1 MPEEKEEQNAEEK
14 FKISL
19 LNLERK
25 ILDLEG
31 LIADLSKKVK
41 EVEKVKSEMEDLEDL
56 TMVGNLAVID
66 LKKRV
71 EEVKVDKGKLQSL
84 INEVEAL
91 KNTLKPLKSEIEE
104 IKKVLPMEEMKEKI
118 SFLENMTKGLS
129 EENKEFQTNFS
140 ELNLTINKI
149 KKDISRLEEEGL
161 KKILSEITS
170 IRSEMYKEIRG
181 LKEQV
186 EELEKKTS
194 SVDIALLASKF
205 NSLKE
210 NVDYLLNRKVEIDM
224 KMKNLEESISKIM
237 SQEFLPENII
247 NDLTRISERTRSL
260 EERMESLKAIVAGM
274 GEKIKKVESSKI
286 SSEAPSSEI
295 LRRLKNVEE
304 ELKNIK
310 EVRSET
316 NLNEILNRIENLE
329 KGASPELVST
339 SSLIKSEI
347 SEIKQKI
354 KELEEQISTK
364 SIEPKISEENFSRI
378 ANKINELEKRISKI
392 EKSLTS
398 GAIVIG

>member
-1 MPEEKEEQNAEEK
+1 MSEEKEVENAEEK

-41 EVEKVKSEMEDLEDL
+41 EVEKVKREMEDLEDL
-56 TMVGNLAVID
+56 TMVGNLAIID
-66 LKKRV
+66 LKKKV
-71 EEVKVDKGKLQSL
+71 EEGKIDKEKLQTL
-84 INEVEAL
+84 VNEVETF
-91 KNTLKPLKSEIEE
+91 KNTLRALKMEIEE
-104 IKKVLPMEEMKEKI
+104 IKKVLPMEELKEKI
-118 SFLENMTKGLS
+118 SFLENMSKRLS

-140 ELNLTINKI
+140 ELTLTINKI
-149 KKDISRLEEEGL
+149 KRDVSRVEEEGL

-170 IRSEMYKEIRG
+170 IRSEMYKEIRE
-181 LKEQV
+181 LKERI
-186 EELEKKTS
+186 EELEKQTS

-210 NVDYLLNRKVEIDM
+210 NVDYLLNRKVEIEM

>member
-118 SFLENMTKGLS
+118 SFLENMTKRLS

-140 ELNLTINKI
+140 ELTLTINKI

-237 SQEFLPENII
+237 SQEFLPENIV

-260 EERMESLKAIVAGM
+260 EERVESLKAIVVGM

-286 SSEAPSSEI
+286 STEAPSSEI

-310 EVRSET
+310 GLRSGA

>member
-1 MPEEKEEQNAEEK
+1 MSEEKEVENAEEK

-41 EVEKVKSEMEDLEDL
+41 EVEKVKREMEDLEDL
-56 TMVGNLAVID
+56 TMVGNLAIID
-66 LKKRV
+66 LKKKV
-71 EEVKVDKGKLQSL
+71 EEGKIDKERLQTL
-84 INEVEAL
+84 VNEVETF
-91 KNTLKPLKSEIEE
+91 KNTLRALKMEIEE
-104 IKKVLPMEEMKEKI
+104 IKKVLPMAELKEKI
-118 SFLENMTKGLS
+118 SFLENMSKRLS

-140 ELNLTINKI
+140 ELTLTINKI
-149 KKDISRLEEEGL
+149 KRDVSRVEEEGL

-170 IRSEMYKEIRG
+170 IRSEMYKEIRE
-181 LKEQV
+181 LKERI
-186 EELEKKTS
+186 EELEKQTS

-210 NVDYLLNRKVEIDM
+210 NVDYLLNRKVEIEM
-224 KMKNLEESISKIM
+224 KMKNLEETISKIL
-237 SQEFLPENII
+237 SHEFLPENIV
-247 NDLTRISERTRSL
+247 NDLTRISERIRLL
-260 EERMESLKAIVAGM
+260 EERMESLKAIVVSM
-274 GEKIKKVESSKI
+274 GEKIEKVEGSKI
-286 SSEAPSSEI
+286 STELPGD
-295 LRRLKNVEE
+295 LLKRLKNVEE

-310 EVRSET
+310 VMKSET

-329 KGASPELVST
+329 KGISPELVST

-347 SEIKQKI
+347 SEMKQKI
-354 KELEEQISTK
+354 KELEEQISAK

-392 EKSLTS
+392 EKSLTNR
-398 GAIVIG
+398 AIIIG

>member
-41 EVEKVKSEMEDLEDL
+41 EVEKVKSEIEDLEDL

-66 LKKRV
+66 LKKKV

-118 SFLENMTKGLS
+118 SFLENMTKRLS

-140 ELNLTINKI
+140 ELTLTINKI

-237 SQEFLPENII
+237 SQEFLPENIV

-260 EERMESLKAIVAGM
+260 EERVESLKAIVVGM

-286 SSEAPSSEI
+286 STEAPSSEI

-310 EVRSET
+310 GLGSET

>member
-104 IKKVLPMEEMKEKI
+104 IKKVLPMEELKEKI
-118 SFLENMTKGLS
+118 SFLENMTKRLS

-140 ELNLTINKI
+140 ELTLTINKI

-237 SQEFLPENII
+237 SQEFLPENIV

-260 EERMESLKAIVAGM
+260 EERMESLKAIVVGM

-286 SSEAPSSEI
+286 STETPSSEI

-310 EVRSET
+310 GLGSGA

-392 EKSLTS
+392 EKSLTNR
-398 GAIVIG
+398 AIIIG

>member
-118 SFLENMTKGLS
+118 SFLENMTKRLS

-140 ELNLTINKI
+140 ELTLTINKI

-237 SQEFLPENII
+237 NQEFLPENII

-260 EERMESLKAIVAGM
+260 EERVESLKAIVVGM

-286 SSEAPSSEI
+286 STEAPSSEI

-310 EVRSET
+310 GLRSGA